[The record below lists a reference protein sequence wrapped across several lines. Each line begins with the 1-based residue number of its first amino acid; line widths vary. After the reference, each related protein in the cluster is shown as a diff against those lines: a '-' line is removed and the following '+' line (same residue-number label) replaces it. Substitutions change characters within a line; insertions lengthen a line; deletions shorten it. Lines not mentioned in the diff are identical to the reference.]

1 MVTSDAAA
9 DADLDVAF
17 LAGDLDFFAEAAE
30 LALEAALRLG
40 MVHEPCVDRC
50 VCGHTWSHC
59 SCSLT
64 YAHCS
69 YQYHQL

>member
-1 MVTSDAAA
+1 MVTSDAA
-9 DADLDVAF
+9 DADLDVAL
-17 LAGDLDFFAEAAE
+17 LAGDLDLLAEAAE

-50 VCGHTWSHC
+50 VCGHTWSITC

-69 YQYHQL
+69 YQYQL